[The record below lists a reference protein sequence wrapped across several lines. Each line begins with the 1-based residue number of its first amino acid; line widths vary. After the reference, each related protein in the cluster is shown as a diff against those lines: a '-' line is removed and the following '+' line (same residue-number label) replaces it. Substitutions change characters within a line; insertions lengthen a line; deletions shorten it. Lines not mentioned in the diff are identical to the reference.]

1 MKAVVLAGVTRRDS
15 GRSPRPDRRCPL
27 PVGEHRHRRIFE
39 DFEADDRI
47 DEVFVSTNERF
58 ADAFADYLTDSPF
71 KKPTLSVEETVE
83 EDEKFGVV
91 GALAQLVERENVDD
105 DLIVVAGDNM
115 ISFDLS
121 DFADFFE

>member
-1 MKAVVLAGVTRRDS
+1 MTASTRCSSRRTS
-15 GRSPRPDRRCPL
+15 ASPTRSPT
-27 PVGEHRHRRIFE
+27 I
-39 DFEADDRI
+39 
-47 DEVFVSTNERF
+47 
-58 ADAFADYLTDSPF
+58 SPIARS
-71 KKPTLSVEETVE
+71 KPTLSVEETVE